1 MGLEYV
7 TLLSGSVASLSRSFL
22 LHSGRGSGYGARAP
36 LPCPAS
42 GPLRDSHSYSGA
54 LEDLFGGGRGMKEKR
69 SVGELLLFLCD
80 YFYADNLGFL
90 DSL

>member
-1 MGLEYV
+1 MGPGLPSRAQPVVPYGTATATQE
-7 TLLSGSVASLSRSFL
+7 LLKTCL
-22 LHSGRGSGYGARAP
+22 
-36 LPCPAS
+36 
-42 GPLRDSHSYSGA
+42 
-54 LEDLFGGGRGMKEKR
+54 GGGGMKEKR

>member
-1 MGLEYV
+1 MGPGLPSRAQPVVPYGTATATQE
-7 TLLSGSVASLSRSFL
+7 LLKT
-22 LHSGRGSGYGARAP
+22 
-36 LPCPAS
+36 CW
-42 GPLRDSHSYSGA
+42 
-54 LEDLFGGGRGMKEKR
+54 GGGMKEKR